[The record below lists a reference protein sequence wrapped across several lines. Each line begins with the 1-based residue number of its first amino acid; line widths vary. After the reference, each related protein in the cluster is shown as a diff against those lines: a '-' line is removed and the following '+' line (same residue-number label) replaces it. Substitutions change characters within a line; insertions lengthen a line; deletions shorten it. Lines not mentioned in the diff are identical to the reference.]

1 VRTHA
6 IEQTVR
12 YAETDR
18 MKVVH
23 HSTYLLWYEVGRTAL
38 LEAAGFPY
46 HELERSG
53 TRFPVVEYTSRFVG
67 SADYGDRVRIETS
80 VKSLRSR
87 VVVFGYR
94 VICRDR
100 EIATGTTTHVA
111 VGDNLKPH
119 RMDDELL
126 AALAPYVES
135 RTES

>member
-1 VRTHA
+1 MTTHA

-23 HSTYLLWYEVGRTAL
+23 HSTYLLWYEVGRTSL
-38 LEAAGFPY
+38 LAAAGFPY

-53 TRFPVVEYTSRFVG
+53 TLFPVVEYSSRFVG

-87 VVVFGYR
+87 VVVFAYS
-94 VICRDR
+94 VFCRDL

-111 VGDNLKPH
+111 VDNNLKPH
-119 RMDDELL
+119 RLADELI
-126 AALAPYVES
+126 AALEHYVEPK
-135 RTES
+135 TES

>member
-1 VRTHA
+1 MITHA

-23 HSTYLLWYEVGRTAL
+23 HSTYLLWYEVGRTSL

-53 TRFPVVEYTSRFVG
+53 TMFPVVEYSSRFVG
-67 SADYGDRVRIETS
+67 SADYGDRVRIEVS
-80 VKSLRSR
+80 VRSLRSR
-87 VVVFGYR
+87 VVVFAYR
-94 VICRDR
+94 ITCRGK

-111 VGDNLKPH
+111 VDNNLKPH
-119 RMDDELL
+119 RMADELL
-126 AALAPYVES
+126 AALEPYVEPK
-135 RTES
+135 TES